1 MNRASQS
8 VSRLLPLH
16 SGALAAAFVA
26 MTAATS
32 ACKSESKGESAAPS
46 PQAPAVTARRNEAP
60 EVPVLPPEPA
70 PPLAD
75 KAAEVPELEAK
86 LAVDTAY
93 QAVWTGPRADLN
105 LFLTFVSELL
115 TEGGAPVDLGRMLQE
130 KNLKDAGIKLLLVYA
145 RVGHLPADFTKNFD
159 AHLAAVRGEPN
170 QGLWAPYAKG
180 AVPHDFTAL
189 AALLHR
195 ENPEYLRARIGAKAK
210 GPTTW
215 RVPGGGGTPPD
226 RPYLSYEKDC
236 YERLA
241 LLTQLAPAEQSRLD
255 LLRQTRVGDRF
266 VLGDF
271 AYIISGAQART
282 SVGNQLVKE
291 EASEGALFVVVSY
304 VIENLG
310 NAPATVV
317 SDDFLL
323 VDAKGRQFKPSSH
336 ANTALAMSGSRKDL
350 LLSELNPGVKRTV
363 KTAFEMPE
371 AAIGA
376 GLKLVVPEKG
386 LMGSKKVEIAIELE

>member
-1 MNRASQS
+1 MNSASQS

-16 SGALAAAFVA
+16 SGVLAAAFVA

-32 ACKSESKGESAAPS
+32 ACKSESKGDGPAPS
-46 PQAPAVTARRNEAP
+46 PQAPAATARRNDAP
-60 EVPVLPPEPA
+60 EVPALPPEPA
-70 PPLAD
+70 PPVAH

-86 LAVDTAY
+86 LAADTAY

-115 TEGGAPVDLGRMLQE
+115 TEGGAPVDLGRMVQE
-130 KNLKDAGIKLLLVYA
+130 KNLKDAGIKLFLVYA
-145 RVGHLPADFTKNFD
+145 RVGHLPADFTKNFN
-159 AHLAAVRGEPN
+159 AHLAAVKSEPN

-189 AALLHR
+189 AAVLHR
-195 ENPEYLRARIGAKAK
+195 ENAEYLRARIAAKAK
-210 GPTTW
+210 GPTSW
-215 RVPGGGGTPPD
+215 RVPGGGGSPPD
-226 RPYLSYEKDC
+226 RPYLSYERDC

-241 LLTQLAPAEQSRLD
+241 LVTRLVPAEQARLD

-291 EASEGALFVVVSY
+291 EASEGALFIVVSY

-336 ANTALAMSGSRKDL
+336 ANTALAMSGGRKDL

-363 KTAFEMPE
+363 KTAFEVPE
-371 AAIGA
+371 AAVGA

-386 LMGSKKVEIAIELE
+386 LLGSKTVEVALQFE